1 MDFCLHSRLSGQR
14 TLIYY
19 NVVQLLSLRFSAHL
33 GEKHTIKGSFSA
45 SIQYRHI
52 HTRTGTSVEMVA
64 MKPFLFSRYTRI
76 HMRATHLHFPHSALP
91 LPGQRVAWCPT
102 AACVVVDTIEPTT
115 HTQTQNTQ
123 NSSPPRDGY
132 TDTHGTGENFAL
144 GPKRMDGE
152 MRSLTTVAGGW
163 VVHRGWLCFCCQPT
177 VWGYAAIQHNF
188 FFV

>member
-1 MDFCLHSRLSGQR
+1 
-14 TLIYY
+14 
-19 NVVQLLSLRFSAHL
+19 
-33 GEKHTIKGSFSA
+33 
-45 SIQYRHI
+45 
-52 HTRTGTSVEMVA
+52 MVA

-76 HMRATHLHFPHSALP
+76 HMRATHLHFPHTALP

-132 TDTHGTGENFAL
+132 TDTHTTHGTGENFAL

-152 MRSLTTVAGGW
+152 MRSLTTV
-163 VVHRGWLCFCCQPT
+163 HRGGLYTGGGFAFAASLRSGICCDSAQLLLRLMSSSIADVSPRYST
-177 VWGYAAIQHNF
+177 LWYCTNIKKVLENF
-188 FFV
+188 